1 LDHDK
6 VRRKIMEVTK
16 AQAATQVS
24 DIEQDS
30 DLSWV
35 PEAGDG
41 KGEGAIAEYYEAES
55 WQFSGCGD

>member
-1 LDHDK
+1 
-6 VRRKIMEVTK
+6 MEVTK